1 MIRVIIA
8 EDHHLVRQGIRA
20 LLEKQ
25 AHIRVIGEARDG
37 QEALDLARSLKPDVL
52 LLDINM
58 PRINGIEVVKR
69 VRETGLQTETLI
81 LSMYEDES
89 LVIKA
94 LRNGA
99 RGYLLKKS
107 ITEELFNAVLA
118 ASQRKTYLSPE
129 VFGLLEGDSWHTA
142 DDCNQSDDFDRLTGR
157 EREVCQLIADGNTN
171 NEIARQLGISIKTV
185 EKHRANL
192 MEKLGVQD
200 VASLVREA
208 IKNGIVLIERQP
220 R

>member
-1 MIRVIIA
+1 MIRVIVA
-8 EDHHLVRQGIRA
+8 DDHHLVRQGIRA

-25 AHIRVIGEARDG
+25 AHIQVVGEAQDG
-37 QEALDLARSLKPDVL
+37 QEAVDLTHSLKPDVL

-58 PRINGIEVVKR
+58 PRINGIEVIRR
-69 VRETGLQTETLI
+69 VREAGSPTEILI

-99 RGYLLKKS
+99 RGFILKKS
-107 ITEELFNAVLA
+107 VTEELFTAIAA
-118 ASQRKTYLSPE
+118 ASTRKIYLSPE
-129 VFGLLEGDSWHTA
+129 IFDVLENGALQPGGDGSPSH
-142 DDCNQSDDFDRLTGR
+142 DFDRLTTR
-157 EREVCQLIADGNTN
+157 EREVCQLIAEGNTN

-200 VASLVREA
+200 VAGLVREA
-208 IKNGIVLIERQP
+208 IKHGIVFVER
-220 R
+220 

>member
-1 MIRVIIA
+1 MIRVIVA
-8 EDHHLVRQGIRA
+8 DDHHLVRQGIRA

-25 AHIRVIGEARDG
+25 AHIQVVGEAQDG
-37 QEALDLARSLKPDVL
+37 QEAVDLTHSLKPDVL

-58 PRINGIEVVKR
+58 PRINGIEVVRR
-69 VRETGLQTETLI
+69 VREAGSPTEILI

-99 RGYLLKKS
+99 RGFILKKS
-107 ITEELFNAVLA
+107 VTEELFTAIAA
-118 ASQRKTYLSPE
+118 ASTRKIYLSPE
-129 VFGLLEGDSWHTA
+129 IFDVLENGALQPGGDGSPSH
-142 DDCNQSDDFDRLTGR
+142 DFDRLTTR
-157 EREVCQLIADGNTN
+157 EREVCQLIAEGNTN

-200 VASLVREA
+200 VAGLVREA
-208 IKNGIVLIERQP
+208 IKHGIVFVER
-220 R
+220 

>member
-1 MIRVIIA
+1 MIRVIVA
-8 EDHHLVRQGIRA
+8 DDHHLVRQGIRA

-25 AHIRVIGEARDG
+25 AHIQVIGEAQDG
-37 QEALDLARSLKPDVL
+37 QQAVDLTHSLKPDVL

-58 PRINGIEVVKR
+58 PRINGIEVVRR
-69 VRETGLQTETLI
+69 VREAGSQTEILI

-99 RGYLLKKS
+99 RGFILKKS
-107 ITEELFNAVLA
+107 VTEELFTAIAA
-118 ASQRKTYLSPE
+118 ASARKTYLSPE
-129 VFGLLEGDSWHTA
+129 IFDVMENGAVQPGTDA
-142 DDCNQSDDFDRLTGR
+142 NPNDDFERLTSR
-157 EREVCQLIADGNTN
+157 EREVCQLIAEGNTN
-171 NEIARQLGISIKTV
+171 NEVAHQLGISIKTV

-200 VASLVREA
+200 IAGLVREA
-208 IKNGIVLIERQP
+208 IKNGIVFIER
-220 R
+220 

>member
-1 MIRVIIA
+1 
-8 EDHHLVRQGIRA
+8 
-20 LLEKQ
+20 
-25 AHIRVIGEARDG
+25 
-37 QEALDLARSLKPDVL
+37 VL

-69 VRETGLQTETLI
+69 LREAGLQTEVLI

-99 RGYLLKKS
+99 RGYILKKS
-107 ITEELFNAVLA
+107 ITEELFIAVSA
-118 ASQRKTYLSPE
+118 VSTRKVYLSPE
-129 VFGLLEGDSWHTA
+129 IHDIIESGLLQPGEADSPE
-142 DDCNQSDDFDRLTGR
+142 DDFDRLTSR
-157 EREVCQLIADGNTN
+157 ERQVCQLIAEGNTN
-171 NEIARQLGISIKTV
+171 HEIARQLGISIKTV

-200 VASLVREA
+200 VAGLMREA
-208 IKNGIVLIERQP
+208 IKNSIVFVER
-220 R
+220 

>member
-1 MIRVIIA
+1 MIRVVIA

-25 AHIRVIGEARDG
+25 SHIHVIGEAQDG
-37 QEALDLARSLKPDVL
+37 QEALDLTHSLKPDVL

-58 PRINGIEVVKR
+58 PRINGIEVIKR
-69 VRETGLQTETLI
+69 VREAGSATEILI

-89 LVIKA
+89 LVKKA

-99 RGYLLKKS
+99 RGYILKKS
-107 ITEELFNAVLA
+107 ITEQLFNAIAA
-118 ASQRKTYLSPE
+118 ASRRKTYLSPE
-129 VFGLLEGDSWHTA
+129 VSDLLDCGPLHPGGDKSQI
-142 DDCNQSDDFDRLTGR
+142 DESERLTSR

-171 NEIARQLGISIKTV
+171 HEIARQLGISIKTV

-208 IKNGIVLIERQP
+208 IKNGIVFIER
-220 R
+220 

>member
-1 MIRVIIA
+1 MIRVVIA

-25 AHIRVIGEARDG
+25 AHIQVIGEAQDG
-37 QEALDLARSLKPDVL
+37 QEALDLTQSMKPDVL

-58 PRINGIEVVKR
+58 PRINGIEVIKR
-69 VRETGLQTETLI
+69 VRGVGLPTEVLI

-89 LVIKA
+89 LVKKA

-99 RGYLLKKS
+99 RGYILKKS
-107 ITEELFNAVLA
+107 ITEELFTAITA
-118 ASQRKTYLSPE
+118 ASTRRIYLSPE
-129 VFGLLEGDSWHTA
+129 LYKIVDFDTLQLNGHTSQR
-142 DDCNQSDDFDRLTGR
+142 DEFDRLTSR
-157 EREVCQLIADGNTN
+157 EREVCQLIAEGNTN
-171 NEIARQLGISIKTV
+171 NEIAQKLGISIKTV

-192 MEKLGVQD
+192 MEKLSVQD

-208 IKNGIVLIERQP
+208 IKQGVIFLER
-220 R
+220 

>member
-1 MIRVIIA
+1 VIRVIVA
-8 EDHHLVRQGIRA
+8 DDHHLVRQGIRA

-25 AHIRVIGEARDG
+25 AHIQVVGEAQDG
-37 QEALDLARSLKPDVL
+37 QEAVDLTHSLKPDVL

-58 PRINGIEVVKR
+58 PRINGIEVVRR
-69 VRETGLQTETLI
+69 VREAGSPTEILI

-99 RGYLLKKS
+99 RGFILKKS
-107 ITEELFNAVLA
+107 VTEELFTAIAA
-118 ASQRKTYLSPE
+118 ASTRKIYLSPE
-129 VFGLLEGDSWHTA
+129 IFDVLENGALQPGGDGSPSH
-142 DDCNQSDDFDRLTGR
+142 DFDRLTTR
-157 EREVCQLIADGNTN
+157 EREVCQLIAEGNTN

-200 VASLVREA
+200 VAGLVREA
-208 IKNGIVLIERQP
+208 IKHGIVFVER
-220 R
+220 

>member
-1 MIRVIIA
+1 MIRVVIA

-25 AHIRVIGEARDG
+25 AHIQVIGEAQDG
-37 QEALDLARSLKPDVL
+37 QEALDLTHSLKPDVL

-58 PRINGIEVVKR
+58 PRINGIEVIKR
-69 VRETGLQTETLI
+69 VREAGSSTEVLI

-89 LVIKA
+89 LVKRA

-99 RGYLLKKS
+99 RGYILKKS
-107 ITEELFNAVLA
+107 ITEELFSAIA
-118 ASQRKTYLSPE
+118 ATSRRKIYLSPE
-129 VFGLLEGDSWHTA
+129 VYDLLDCDGLHSGSDNDPA
-142 DDCNQSDDFDRLTGR
+142 DEPERLTSR

-171 NEIARQLGISIKTV
+171 SEIARQLGISIKTV

-208 IKNGIVLIERQP
+208 IKNGIVFIER
-220 R
+220 

>member
-1 MIRVIIA
+1 
-8 EDHHLVRQGIRA
+8 

-25 AHIRVIGEARDG
+25 AHIQVIGEAQDG
-37 QEALDLARSLKPDVL
+37 QQAVDLTHSLKPDVL

-58 PRINGIEVVKR
+58 PRINGIEVVRR
-69 VRETGLQTETLI
+69 VREAGSQTEILI

-99 RGYLLKKS
+99 RGFILKKS
-107 ITEELFNAVLA
+107 VTEELFTAIAA
-118 ASQRKTYLSPE
+118 ASARKTYLSPE
-129 VFGLLEGDSWHTA
+129 IFDVMENGAVQPGTDA
-142 DDCNQSDDFDRLTGR
+142 NPNDDFERLTSR
-157 EREVCQLIADGNTN
+157 EREVCQLIAEGNTN
-171 NEIARQLGISIKTV
+171 NEVAHQLGISIKTV

-200 VASLVREA
+200 IAGLVREA
-208 IKNGIVLIERQP
+208 IKNGIVFIER
-220 R
+220 

>member
-25 AHIRVIGEARDG
+25 AHIQVVGEAQDG
-37 QEALDLARSLKPDVL
+37 QEALELVQSMKPDVL

-58 PRINGIEVVKR
+58 PRINGIEVTKR
-69 VRETGLQTETLI
+69 VRTAGLPTEVLI

-89 LVIKA
+89 LVKKA

-99 RGYLLKKS
+99 RGYILKKS
-107 ITEELFNAVLA
+107 ITEELFYAVAA
-118 ASQRKTYLSPE
+118 ASQRRIYLSPE
-129 VFGLLEGDSWHTA
+129 LDKVV
-142 DDCNQSDDFDRLTGR
+142 DFNSLQQNGHSNPLDEYDRLTSR
-157 EREVCQLIADGNTN
+157 EREVCQLIAEGNTN
-171 NEIARQLGISIKTV
+171 NEIAQQLGISIKTV

-192 MEKLGVQD
+192 MEKLSVQD
-200 VASLVREA
+200 VASLIREA
-208 IKNGIVLIERQP
+208 IKQGVIFIER
-220 R
+220 